1 VPARQTGRLI
11 SLPFSVN
18 ALAMLVTGAALV
30 AVSVLLGLAYAL
42 RRGNR
47 RRREVRQLLDAA
59 DTLEARLRTAR
70 SEFEAVA
77 GDEAD
82 DPVRDAMREM
92 LRQRLWLREHGQ
104 DAALDEI
111 RQVRSSI
118 EEARLRIEQQL
129 LRIDRAR
136 APVA

>member
-1 VPARQTGRLI
+1 SRSGTGGLGASADISRRMLESGVYGVKQGSAPGLDGSATARRRSPTRPADLPRAVPARQTGRLI

-59 DTLEARLRTAR
+59 DALEAR
-70 SEFEAVA
+70 
-77 GDEAD
+77 
-82 DPVRDAMREM
+82 
-92 LRQRLWLREHGQ
+92 
-104 DAALDEI
+104 
-111 RQVRSSI
+111 
-118 EEARLRIEQQL
+118 
-129 LRIDRAR
+129 
-136 APVA
+136 